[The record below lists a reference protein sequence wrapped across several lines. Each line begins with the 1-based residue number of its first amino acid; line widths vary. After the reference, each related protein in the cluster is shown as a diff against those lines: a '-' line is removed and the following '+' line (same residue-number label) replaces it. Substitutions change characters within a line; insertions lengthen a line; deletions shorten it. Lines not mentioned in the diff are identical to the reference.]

1 MLPIGYE
8 QRGITLITFEV
19 IEPGKVTAGAVN
31 ENTEHLE
38 KVGCDRDAL
47 FIFLHRTKLTF
58 DDRHELNTFQIPRKQ
73 GQSGTNCD
81 TFIGGLNSINILL
94 VFTLKSG
101 IISHKVLY
109 LLGEFKFHG
118 NYLVIH

>member
-58 DDRHELNTFQIPRKQ
+58 EDRIQLNTFQIPREK
-73 GQSGTNCD
+73 GQPGTTCD
-81 TFIGGLNSINILL
+81 SVIDGLNCTNTLL
-94 VFTLKSG
+94 FFYT
-101 IISHKVLY
+101 
-109 LLGEFKFHG
+109 EFW
-118 NYLVIH
+118 YRLA